1 MAGDRDA
8 EVDPR
13 FDPVFQRGYDPKL
26 HDRRH
31 PRSVSRPDAEPVPI
45 ASHRQPEEGLVATPP
60 DPSAAAKPARPAASD
75 SPPDPEADLTLGAR
89 NPWRLALLIASVI
102 AIAIA
107 TWLIGTRIGEDAFY
121 GGFSGTNQALLFR
134 SQLVAALPVPLLT
147 AGLLGII
154 LWLAIG
160 AMAHR
165 SRVDE

>member
-1 MAGDRDA
+1 VPGDRDA

-26 HDRRH
+26 HGARR
-31 PRSVSRPDAEPVPI
+31 PRSAPRSDAPPVEI
-45 ASHRQPEEGLVATPP
+45 ASHRQPEEPP
-60 DPSAAAKPARPAASD
+60 VVSPPEPSLPAADPSAAP
-75 SPPDPEADLTLGAR
+75 ADLTLEAR
-89 NPWRLALLIASVI
+89 NPWRLALLIASVV
-102 AIAIA
+102 AIAISV
-107 TWLIGTRIGEDAFY
+107 WLIWTRIGEDAFY

-147 AGLLGII
+147 GGILGVI

-165 SRVDE
+165 GRVDE

>member
-1 MAGDRDA
+1 MPENPDA

-26 HDRRH
+26 HGSRR
-31 PRSVSRPDAEPVPI
+31 PRSASRPDAQPVPI
-45 ASHRQPEEGLVATPP
+45 ASHRQAEEPPVVSPPEAVVPAAE
-60 DPSAAAKPARPAASD
+60 PSAPPAD
-75 SPPDPEADLTLGAR
+75 EADLTLEAR
-89 NPWRLALLIASVI
+89 NPWRLALLIASVV
-102 AIAIA
+102 AIAISA
-107 TWLIGTRIGEDAFY
+107 WLIWTRIGEDAFY

-147 AGLLGII
+147 GGILGVI

-165 SRVDE
+165 GPGR

>member
-1 MAGDRDA
+1 MPENPDA

-26 HDRRH
+26 HERRR
-31 PRSVSRPDAEPVPI
+31 PRSAPRHGTEPVPI
-45 ASHRQPEEGLVATPP
+45 ASHRQPDSEPEREP
-60 DPSAAAKPARPAASD
+60 DPAPVSAGPAPVER
-75 SPPDPEADLTLGAR
+75 ADLDGDLVLQAR
-89 NPWRLALLIASVI
+89 NLWRLALLITSLV
-102 AIAIA
+102 AIGISA
-107 TWLIGTRIGEDAFY
+107 WLIWTRIGEDAFY

-147 AGLLGII
+147 GGILGVI

-165 SRVDE
+165 SGVDE